1 MMETL
6 GTIISWLL
14 DFVETAGISEN
25 GHHTTARHPQAAIE
39 GATLSIDDCLVTIGC
54 LANSQRPPAAW
65 AWPTLHDLIFKESVY
80 DEYS

>member
-1 MMETL
+1 MWQLRPAVMRQREKKESIGALMMETL

-39 GATLSIDDCLVTIGC
+39 ARPFQLTI
-54 LANSQRPPAAW
+54 
-65 AWPTLHDLIFKESVY
+65 V
-80 DEYS
+80 